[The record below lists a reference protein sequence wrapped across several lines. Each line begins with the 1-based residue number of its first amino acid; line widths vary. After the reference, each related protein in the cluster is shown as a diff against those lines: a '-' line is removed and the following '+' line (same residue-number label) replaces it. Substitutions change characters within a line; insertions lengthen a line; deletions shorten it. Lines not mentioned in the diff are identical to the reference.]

1 MFSERIMPKF
11 KARAVATPGS
21 KSKVKSKSKGR
32 GRPKK
37 EAKKD
42 GFSRKGNYRSSYTQ
56 EKIDLAV
63 EEVRSHAMSLGE
75 AAKEF
80 GVPKT
85 TIHDRLR
92 HVYGEKLGRPQVLSE
107 EEEAILVQR
116 LKVMATWGF
125 PLTTQRLQDLV
136 KDYLD
141 RLGRTTRKVKSFV

>member
-1 MFSERIMPKF
+1 MFSDRIMPKL

-21 KSKVKSKSKGR
+21 KPKDKSKGR

-37 EAKKD
+37 ETKKD

-56 EKIDLAV
+56 EKIDLAM

-75 AAKEF
+75 ASKEF

-85 TIHDRLR
+85 TIHDRLKN
-92 HVYGEKLGRPQVLSE
+92 VYGEKLGRPWILTE
-107 EEEAILVQR
+107 LEEAIIVQR
-116 LKVMATWGF
+116 VKVMATWGF
-125 PLTTQRLQDLV
+125 PLATQRLQDLV

>member
-21 KSKVKSKSKGR
+21 KPKVKSKSKGR

-37 EAKKD
+37 EASKA

-56 EKIDLAV
+56 EKIDLAM

-75 AAKEF
+75 ASKEF

-85 TIHDRLR
+85 TIHDRLKN
-92 HVYGEKLGRPQVLSE
+92 VYGEKLGWPWILTE
-107 EEEAILVQR
+107 LEEAIIVQR
-116 LKVMATWGF
+116 VKVMATWGF
-125 PLTTQRLQDLV
+125 PLATQRLQDLV
-136 KDYLD
+136 KDYLV